1 MDSDTVQTEETG
13 FTAKMALCLAAI
25 TLVGIDGDFKEEE
38 LAKLRTLIHA
48 DETAFL
54 RAYEFY
60 NWRPLETCIEVIA
73 AKLND
78 AQKRAAYVLMYDI
91 AKADNDVVKVE
102 EQLLKQYAKKFGWDE
117 NIVAELHTVSPT
129 PDDFALFE

>member
-1 MDSDTVQTEETG
+1 MESDILQTEETG

-38 LAKLRTLIHA
+38 LAKLRALIHA

-54 RAYEFY
+54 KAYEFY

-78 AQKRAAYVLMYDI
+78 AQKRAAYTLMYDI
-91 AKADNDVVKVE
+91 AKADNDVIKVE
-102 EQLLKQYAKKFGWDE
+102 EQLLKQYAAKFGWDA
-117 NIVAELHTVSPT
+117 NTVSELHTISPS
-129 PDDFALFE
+129 PEDLALFE

>member
-1 MDSDTVQTEETG
+1 MESNALQTEETG

-38 LAKLRTLIHA
+38 LSKLRTLIHA

-54 RAYEFY
+54 KAYEFY

-78 AQKRAAYVLMYDI
+78 AQQRAAYIVMFDI
-91 AKADNDVVKVE
+91 AKADFDLAKVE
-102 EQLLKQYAKKFGWDE
+102 EQLLDRYAKRFGWDE
-117 NIVAELHTVSPT
+117 ATVAQLRAESPT
-129 PDDFALFE
+129 PENIALFE

>member
-1 MDSDTVQTEETG
+1 MEFEQQPEDSG

-25 TLVGIDGDFKEEE
+25 TLVGIDGEFKEEE

-54 RAYEFY
+54 KAYEFY

-78 AQKRAAYVLMYDI
+78 AQKRAAYILMYDI
-91 AKADNDVVKVE
+91 AKADNEVVKVE
-102 EQLLKQYAKKFGWDE
+102 EQLLKQYANKFGWNARTVE
-117 NIVAELHTVSPT
+117 ELRMISPS
-129 PDDFALFE
+129 PDDIALFE

>member
-1 MDSDTVQTEETG
+1 MESDILQTEETG

-54 RAYEFY
+54 KAYEFY

-102 EQLLKQYAKKFGWDE
+102 EQLLKQYAKKFGWDVS
-117 NIVAELHTVSPT
+117 IVAELHTVSPT
-129 PDDFALFE
+129 PEDLALFE

>member
-1 MDSDTVQTEETG
+1 MDFEQQHSEETD

-25 TLVGIDGDFKEEE
+25 TLVGIDGEFKEEE

-54 RAYEFY
+54 KAYEFY

-73 AKLND
+73 AKLNE
-78 AQKRAAYVLMYDI
+78 AQKRAAYRLMYDI
-91 AKADNDVVKVE
+91 AKADNEVVKVE
-102 EQLLKQYAKKFGWDE
+102 EQLLRQYAKRFGWDE
-117 NIVAELHTVSPT
+117 QTVAELSDVSPT
-129 PDDFALFE
+129 PEDIALFE

>member
-1 MDSDTVQTEETG
+1 MESKILQEETG

-25 TLVGIDGDFKEEE
+25 TLVGIDGIFKEEE
-38 LAKLRTLIHA
+38 LAKLRSLIHA

-78 AQKRAAYVLMYDI
+78 AQKRAAYILMYDI

-102 EQLLKQYAKKFGWDE
+102 EQLLKQYANRFGWNE
-117 NIVAELHTVSPT
+117 AIVAELHAASPS
-129 PDDFALFE
+129 PNDFALFE